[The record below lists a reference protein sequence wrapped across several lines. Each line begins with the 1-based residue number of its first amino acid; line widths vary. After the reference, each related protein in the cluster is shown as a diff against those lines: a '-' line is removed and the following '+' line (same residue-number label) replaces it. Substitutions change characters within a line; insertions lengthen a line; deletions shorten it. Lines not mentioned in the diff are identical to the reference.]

1 MKSIYDLDP
10 LEFEGLETEPLAR
23 RPSKVTVRDFARAY
37 KKGTKFANYLK
48 TLPAILA
55 GSDFRRLVAAIG
67 KARAKRKPIL
77 WGLGGH
83 VIKVGLAP
91 VLIELIK
98 HGFVTGIATTGAAL
112 IHDFEIAL
120 VGHTSED
127 VPAQLGKG
135 KFGMA
140 EETGKLLN
148 VAIRQ
153 AAEKSTGI
161 GEGVGEFLTTLR
173 LRGTGHA
180 ARFLNHSLLAAAYKQ
195 RVPFTVHLA
204 IGADVFHLHPTADG
218 AALGAASL
226 RDFRLF
232 AAQVRRLHPGGVY
245 INVGSAVVLPEVF
258 LKAVAAVRNLGH
270 PLKTFT
276 TANLDFIQHYRPTQN
291 VLLRPGGHA
300 IALTAHH
307 ELLLPLLAA
316 ALIEQSR

>member
-1 MKSIYDLDP
+1 MVSYYDLEP
-10 LEFEGLETEPLAR
+10 LDLAGLETEPLAK
-23 RPSKVTVRDFARAY
+23 RPSKVSVRDFARPY
-37 KKGTKFANYLK
+37 KKGAKFADYLK

-55 GSDFRRLVAAIG
+55 GNDFRRLVAAIG
-67 KARAKRKPIL
+67 KARARRKPIL

-91 VLIELIK
+91 VLIELMQR
-98 HGFVTGIATTGAAL
+98 GFVTGIATTGAAL

-127 VPAQLGKG
+127 VPAQLAKG

-153 AAEKSTGI
+153 AAEKGI
-161 GEGVGEFLTTLR
+161 GLGEGVGEFLTTLSA
-173 LRGTGHA
+173 RGTGHQ
-180 ARFLNHSLLAAAYKQ
+180 ARFLEYSLLAAAYKQ

-204 IGADVFHLHPTADG
+204 IGTDTFHVHPSADG
-218 AALGAASL
+218 AALGTASL
-226 RDFRLF
+226 HDFRLF

-258 LKAVAAVRNLGH
+258 LKAVAAVRSLGH
-270 PLKTFT
+270 PLKKFT
-276 TANLDFIQHYRPTQN
+276 AANLDFIQHYRPTQN
-291 VLLRPGGHA
+291 VLVRPGGQA

-316 ALIEQSR
+316 ALIEQRS